1 MGGAVPERSG
11 NGEAGFVG
19 RLGSGESGEGV
30 HSGGAISGEGGGH
43 SREERAG
50 IGGMRPEPGASGSSS
65 QEIKRSAEMESR
77 LLARMGERCI
87 GLTRGRVVDRSWLVQ
102 FPG

>member
-11 NGEAGFVG
+11 NGEAGVVG

-30 HSGGAISGEGGGH
+30 HSGGALTGS
-43 SREERAG
+43 RAG
-50 IGGMRPEPGASGSSS
+50 RFPAGGAGAGGLAASD
-65 QEIKRSAEMESR
+65 IKRSGGMESR